1 MEGTVWRYVPPT
13 HVQVAGITVRD
24 SAIAELALLLSQ
36 AGNSTL
42 AGYVGQTW
50 DRCKPD
56 MHLSERD
63 CADIL
68 TALEPAPP
76 AEFQPLYEALRE
88 RIGATR
94 CATAPRSL
102 RADASVAGIPTPAAS
117 SSGS

>member
-76 AEFQPLYEALRE
+76 AEFQRLHEALRD
-88 RIGATR
+88 RMGATR
-94 CATAPRSL
+94 LSNLAREL
-102 RADASVAGIPTPAAS
+102 PAAREAF
-117 SSGS
+117 